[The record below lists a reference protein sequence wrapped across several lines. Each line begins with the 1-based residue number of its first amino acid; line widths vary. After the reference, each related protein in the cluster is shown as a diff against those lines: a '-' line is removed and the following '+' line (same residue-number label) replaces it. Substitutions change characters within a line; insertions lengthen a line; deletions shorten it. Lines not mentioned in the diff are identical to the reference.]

1 MNSTSRT
8 VVLYQLL
15 SLDGVA
21 EEPGDWF
28 FDDGPEIFEHLGR
41 TISTQDDVVLG
52 RGTYDYWVGYWPT
65 SEVEPFAS
73 FINAVRKHVVTS
85 SAPPEQ
91 WRNSSLV
98 HAPVAQYVADLKREP
113 GRDIGVHGSIRLA
126 GFMLRAR
133 LVDELRL
140 VVAPTIA
147 GNGRRLFP
155 VADIHHRLE
164 LVDIDRSAKG
174 TLFLRY
180 QRPATGPT
188 DVAAAR
194 RAERQMPT
202 SP

>member
-1 MNSTSRT
+1 
-8 VVLYQLL
+8 
-15 SLDGVA
+15 
-21 EEPGDWF
+21 
-28 FDDGPEIFEHLGR
+28 
-41 TISTQDDVVLG
+41 
-52 RGTYDYWVGYWPT
+52 
-65 SEVEPFAS
+65 
-73 FINAVRKHVVTS
+73 
-85 SAPPEQ
+85 
-91 WRNSSLV
+91 
-98 HAPVAQYVADLKREP
+98 VADLKREP

-126 GFMLRAR
+126 RFMLRAR